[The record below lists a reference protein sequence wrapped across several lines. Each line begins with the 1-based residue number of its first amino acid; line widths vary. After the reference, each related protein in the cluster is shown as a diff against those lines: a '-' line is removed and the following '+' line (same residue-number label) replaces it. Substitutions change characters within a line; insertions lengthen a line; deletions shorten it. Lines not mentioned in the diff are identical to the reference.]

1 MWLTRVIETKKAK
14 GITTKMMSERTESH
28 IPPETITRILT
39 GKTEC
44 PRIDTVLELGA
55 SVGLSPWELFAE
67 PTALVAYQCFLT
79 LQTEFDAL
87 KAERD
92 TLVEENAALKSN
104 VLFLKEELAASAAE
118 NERLR
123 ITIAHKDE
131 IIEVHKFYN
140 KLK

>member
-14 GITTKMMSERTESH
+14 GITTKMMSDATESH
-28 IPPETITRILT
+28 IPPETITRILN
-39 GKTEC
+39 GKTEA

-67 PTALVAYQCFLT
+67 PTALVAYQGFLT

-87 KAERD
+87 KAERN
-92 TLVEENAALKSN
+92 TLAEENTDLKSN
-104 VLFLKEELAASAAE
+104 ILFLKEELAASAAE

>member
-1 MWLTRVIETKKAK
+1 MWRVRVIETKKAK
-14 GITTKMMSERTESH
+14 GITTKMMSDATESH
-28 IPPETITRILT
+28 IPPETITRILN
-39 GKTEC
+39 GKTEA
-44 PRIDTVLELGA
+44 PRIDTVLEMGA

-67 PTALVAYQCFLT
+67 PNALIAYQGFLT

-92 TLVEENAALKSN
+92 TLVEENAALN
-104 VLFLKEELAASAAE
+104 ADILFLRGELVAAAAE

>member
-14 GITTKMMSERTESH
+14 GISTKMMSERTESH

-67 PTALVAYQCFLT
+67 PTALVAYQGFLT

-92 TLVEENAALKSN
+92 ALVEENAALKSN
-104 VLFLKEELAASAAE
+104 ILFLKEELAASAAE